1 VVQFRLEWA
10 KLFKTE
16 SIEA

>member
-1 VVQFRLEWA
+1 MQFRLESA